1 MLSSTPADLDNDGM
15 QVLSDCSISE
25 AAQENDA
32 EEEQQQEVSPGKGL
46 GGIFGRTQSVKA
58 QPQQPQVL
66 MLFMPASCKT
76 SGDYLQSL
84 LLYTHINHLTF
95 SPYSVLSVLIQDV
108 SASIGTASWLTQHV

>member
-1 MLSSTPADLDNDGM
+1 M
-15 QVLSDCSISE
+15 QVLPDCSISE

-66 MLFMPASCKT
+66 MLFMPTSCKT
-76 SGDYLQSL
+76 SGDHLQSL

-95 SPYSVLSVLIQDV
+95 ATVSTYSVVSILIQDV
-108 SASIGTASWLTQHV
+108 SASVGTATWLTQHM